1 MPSFTYDLLGFGA
14 AIVDVLARADDDLL
28 VREKL
33 AKGTMALIDE
43 TRAFALQ
50 AMLVDPKQASGGS
63 AANTCA
69 GVASLGGS
77 AAFVGKV
84 KDDALGRVFA
94 EDLRTTGVGYGVP
107 PAADGPATAACYILV
122 TPDGE
127 RTMNTYLGASGTLAP
142 ADLDPE
148 LPRTSRVLFAEGY
161 LWDSPT
167 ATETFES
174 AARIAQGGGG
184 KVSFT
189 LSDPFCV
196 DRHRGHFR
204 TLVASGRVDLLFANE
219 SEAKSLYET
228 ADLETALD
236 AMAREARLA
245 VVTLG
250 ENGAVVLAGD
260 SRIRIEA
267 FPVDRVVDATGA
279 GDLFAAGFLFGF
291 ARGAGH
297 EQSARLGALAAA
309 EIISHMGAR
318 PEQSL
323 AALAKANGLSL

>member
-1 MPSFTYDLLGFGA
+1 
-14 AIVDVLARADDDLL
+14 
-28 VREKL
+28 
-33 AKGTMALIDE
+33 MALIDE
-43 TRAFALQ
+43 RRAVALQ

-84 KDDALGRVFA
+84 RDDALGRVFA
-94 EDLRTTGVGYGVP
+94 EDLRTTGVGYRVP
-107 PAADGPATAACYILV
+107 AAADGPATAACYILV

-127 RTMNTYLGASGTLAP
+127 RTMNTFLGASGTLAP

-148 LPRTSRVLFAEGY
+148 LARSSRVLFSEGY

-167 ATETFES
+167 ATKTFED
-174 AARIAQGGGG
+174 AAKIAQGSGG

-196 DRHRGHFR
+196 DRHRKHFR
-204 TLVASGRVDLLFANE
+204 ELVGSGRVDLLFANE

-228 ADLETALD
+228 ADLETALK
-236 AMAREARLA
+236 ALAGEAKLA

-250 ENGAVVLAGD
+250 EKGAVVIAG
-260 SRIRIEA
+260 SERIAVEA
-267 FPVDRVVDATGA
+267 FPVERVVDATGA
-279 GDLFAAGFLFGF
+279 GDLFAAGFLYGY

-297 EQSARLGALAAA
+297 ERSARLGAMAAA
-309 EIISHMGAR
+309 EVISHMGAR
-318 PEQSL
+318 PETRL
-323 AALAKANGLSL
+323 AALAEANGLVP

>member
-1 MPSFTYDLLGFGA
+1 MPSYAYDVLGFGA

-43 TRAFALQ
+43 QRAFALQ
-50 AMLVDPKQASGGS
+50 AMLVDPKQVSGGS

-69 GVASLGGS
+69 GIASLGGT

-94 EDLRTTGVGYGVP
+94 HDLRTTGVGYGVP

-127 RTMNTYLGASGTLAP
+127 RTMNTFLGASGTLAP

-148 LPRTSRVLFAEGY
+148 LPKSSRVLFSEGY

-167 ATETFES
+167 ATKTFED
-174 AARIAQGGGG
+174 AAKIAQTAGG

-204 TLVASGRVDLLFANE
+204 ELVASGRVDLLFANE

-228 ADLETALD
+228 ADLETALS
-236 AMAREARLA
+236 ALGREAKLA

-250 ENGAVVLAGD
+250 ENGAVVLAGTE
-260 SRIRIEA
+260 RIAVEA
-267 FPVDRVVDATGA
+267 FPVEAVVDATGA

-291 ARGAGH
+291 ARGARH
-297 EQSARLGALAAA
+297 DHSARLGALAAA
-309 EIISHMGAR
+309 EVIAHMGAR
-318 PEQSL
+318 PQTSL
-323 AALAKANGLSL
+323 SALARANGLAL